1 MDFTPL
7 LPQIRKN
14 QARAGRLLGS
24 ARVVLCLGSRAL
36 MSFALGAAR
45 EAEQVL
51 GAATTESEGL
61 ALVGALQPDLLFTSD
76 RLEEGCGISL
86 VVAVKRH
93 HPRTRTLLLVSQEH
107 RHRRLQEAIEACC
120 EGVVL
125 ESRIGLGSELTAIRS
140 VCSGGIYID
149 RQIGA
154 ACRRGLAGGPRHQL
168 QALSSRETEVLQ
180 GVAKGE
186 KNSEIAERLI
196 VSIDTVKTHVRN
208 VLMKLQARDR
218 THAALIGV
226 HLGLVDWP
234 EVGVGR

>member
-7 LPQIRKN
+7 LPQIRRN

-107 RHRRLQEAIEACC
+107 RHGRLREAIEACC
-120 EGVVL
+120 EGVLL

-149 RQIGA
+149 RQIGT
-154 ACRRGLAGGPRHQL
+154 ACRRGPAGGPPLLVQP
-168 QALSSRETEVLQ
+168 LSARETEVLQ

-226 HLGLVDWP
+226 RLGLVDWP
-234 EVGVGR
+234 EVGFGR